1 MLFLC
6 VGKVI
11 NLFNILVYTVDQVWQ
26 GLQQSLVLKIFTYHL
41 PLGCYF
47 TLNLVKLAQCFYL
60 RGLNTVL
67 LTLIRDLSQLS
78 VGFLTPF
85 SKFYIG
91 ESEGILSFV
100 HINEVRIPL

>member
-11 NLFNILVYTVDQVWQ
+11 NLFNILVYTVDQVWK
-26 GLQQSLVLKIFTYHL
+26 GHL

-67 LTLIRDLSQLS
+67 FTLIRDLSQLS
-78 VGFLTPF
+78 ICFLTPF

-91 ESEGILSFV
+91 ESKALLSFV